1 MNEKQQ
7 QIFLDEIATDKN
19 RLELEIKIIEEK
31 LKVQKE
37 HLKTLIYVLDNFN
50 EDLSVSKKLLPTIKA
65 C

>member
-50 EDLSVSKKLLPTIKA
+50 ED
-65 C
+65 